1 MKINSIVL
9 SAGKGTRMKSELPKV
24 VQKVLGYE
32 MVNLVL
38 KSLTD
43 AGITNNYLVVGYKK
57 EEVIKRI
64 DEKFNFD
71 YVEQNEQLGTGHA
84 VMMAKDKL
92 ANEKGITIITCGDTP
107 LVSTETFA
115 GLIEAH
121 KTSGNDLTVLTAKVD
136 NPTGYGRI
144 IRNAAGHVD
153 AIVEQK
159 DANAEEQAVNEINT
173 GIFCF
178 DNEKLFKYV
187 DSITNDNV
195 QEEYYLTDLVQI
207 FNQAAEKVGA
217 YITENHH
224 ETLGVNDLP
233 ALSEAARILKE
244 TINHKLM
251 VEGVNILDPRT
262 AYIGPNVTIGQ
273 GTIIEPNVTI
283 MGATTIGTG
292 NTIKSSTVIEE
303 ATIGNN
309 NEIGPMA
316 RLRNNVVMADNCKI
330 GNFVEL
336 KNCTLANSVKAAHL
350 AYIGDATF
358 GNNVNYSCGAITAN
372 YDGVN
377 KHRTTVGDNV
387 LVGSNATLV
396 APVVI
401 GDNTFVAASTTVT
414 QDIEADKLVIGRSR
428 ETIKDRK

>member
-38 KSLTD
+38 KSLTE

-57 EEVIKRI
+57 DEVITRI
-64 DEKFNFD
+64 DKAFDFD
-71 YVEQNEQLGTGHA
+71 YVEQTEQLGTGHA
-84 VMMAKDKL
+84 VMMAKEKL
-92 ANEKGITIITCGDTP
+92 ANESGITIITCGDTP
-107 LVSTETFA
+107 LVSAETFA
-115 GLIEAH
+115 GLIAAH
-121 KTSGNDLTVLTAKVD
+121 QANNNDLTVLTAKIQ

-144 IRNAAGHVD
+144 IRNADNHVQ

-159 DANAEEQAVNEINT
+159 DATQEEQLVNEINT
-173 GIFCF
+173 GIYCF

-187 DSITNDNV
+187 DSISNENV
-195 QEEYYLTDLVQI
+195 QNEYYLTDLVQI
-207 FNQAAEKVGA
+207 FNEQSEKVGA
-217 YITENHH
+217 YVTENHH

-233 ALSEAARILKE
+233 ALSEAARILQQ
-244 TINHKLM
+244 TINHQLM
-251 VEGVNILDPRT
+251 IDGVNILDPRT
-262 AYIGPNVTIGQ
+262 TYIGPNVKVAA

-283 MGATTIGTG
+283 MGETTIGSNNHIRT
-292 NTIKSSTVIEE
+292 STVIED
-303 ATIGNN
+303 ATIGNE

-316 RLRNNVVMADNCKI
+316 RLRNNVKMGNGCRI

-336 KNCTLANSVKAAHL
+336 KNCELSDGVKAAHL
-350 AYIGDATF
+350 AYIGDAKF

-372 YDGVN
+372 YDGEN
-377 KHRTTVGDNV
+377 KHQTIVGNNV

-396 APVVI
+396 APVTI
-401 GDNTFVAASTTVT
+401 GDNTYVAASTTVT
-414 QDIEADKLVIGRSR
+414 KDIEADKLVIGRSR
-428 ETIKDRK
+428 ETIKERK

>member
-57 EEVIKRI
+57 DEVINRI
-64 DEKFNFD
+64 DKKFNFD

-84 VMMAKDKL
+84 VMMAKEKL
-92 ANEKGITIITCGDTP
+92 ANEEGVTVITCGDTP

-115 GLIEAH
+115 GLIEDH
-121 KTSGNDLTVLTAKVD
+121 KASGNDLTVLTAKID

-144 IRNAAGHVD
+144 IRNTEGHVE

-159 DANAEEQAVNEINT
+159 DATPEEQAVNEINT

-178 DNEKLFKYV
+178 DNAKLFKYV
-187 DSITNDNV
+187 DSITNENA
-195 QEEYYLTDLVQI
+195 QNEYYLTDLVKI
-207 FNQAAEKVGA
+207 FNENSEKVGA
-217 YITENHH
+217 YVTDNHH

-244 TINHKLM
+244 TINYKLM
-251 VEGVNILDPRT
+251 IDGVNILDPKST
-262 AYIGPNVTIGQ
+262 YIGPNVTVGQ
-273 GTIIEPNVTI
+273 GTVIEPNVSI
-283 MGATTIGTG
+283 MGESVVGV
-292 NTIKSSTVIEE
+292 NNHIKASTVIEDSVV
-303 ATIGNN
+303 GDN

-316 RLRNNVVMADNCKI
+316 RLRNHVVMANDCKI

-336 KNCTLANSVKAAHL
+336 KNCVLGSGVKAAHL
-350 AYIGDATF
+350 AYIGDANV

-377 KHRTTVGDNV
+377 KHRTTIGNNV

-414 QDIEADKLVIGRSR
+414 QDIEEDKLVIGRSR